1 MAFFL
6 SSPLFL
12 FNRIESILIRL
23 DSENDANYLTNSLN
37 ESFSNKSLHL
47 DSNLDSMK
55 RIEVM
60 GTVDESSSLSVI
72 DINHCIENS
81 PFHQSRLIYS
91 YASLL
96 TQYTLP
102 ILIVGIAYGSIWWKL
117 KSQRNKLKN
126 HQNINNKNSQSK
138 SKNYKASDGLSVLEQ
153 VSNTIQPS
161 CNQINSLNVKDEKK
175 LNTKNI
181 EKRRRLKMNLLLIF
195 IAIIF
200 AASWLPL
207 NIFNILSDSKVTIIK
222 ADHSFYIVNAICILF
237 GMSSAV
243 SNPILYGVL
252 NENFKREYK
261 KLFDKLFGNC
271 SRRVNK
277 SISNIELRDNSNNIN
292 SNKILTLSAKRS
304 IKKNQDINL
313 IESQN
318 LIESKEK
325 KCDDRVTELFTN
337 I

>member
-23 DSENDANYLTNSLN
+23 DDNDANYLISNSN
-37 ESFSNKSLHL
+37 GSMINKTFHF
-47 DSNLDSMK
+47 DSNF
-55 RIEVM
+55 EVSKKIDQINAF
-60 GTVDESSSLSVI
+60 DETDYTSVI

-96 TQYTLP
+96 TQYALP
-102 ILIVGIAYGSIWWKL
+102 IIIVGIAYGSIWWKL

-126 HQNINNKNSQSK
+126 HQNMKNNSNQPKSK
-138 SKNYKASDGLSVLEQ
+138 SNITCDVLEQ
-153 VSNTIQPS
+153 VSNTNQPS
-161 CNQINSLNVKDEKK
+161 CNQINSLNVKDGKK

-222 ADHSFYIVNAICILF
+222 ADHSYYIVNAICILF

-243 SNPILYGVL
+243 SNPFLYGVL

-271 SRRVNK
+271 NNHINK
-277 SISNIELRDNSNNIN
+277 SIKNTEIRNVNNIN
-292 SNKILTLSAKRS
+292 SKNFLSPSSTKRFLTKDPD
-304 IKKNQDINL
+304 IKLIESYNL
-313 IESQN
+313 IEK
-318 LIESKEK
+318 KEK
-325 KCDDRVTELFTN
+325 NYDDKVTELLT
-337 I
+337 II